1 MKVGLFIS
9 VEGAEGVGKTTSL
22 AYIHQLLEDAG
33 ISYTS
38 TREPGGTRLGE
49 KIRDILLDKKNTQ
62 MTDMTELLLMFAAR
76 AQHVEEVI
84 KPALKQG
91 AWVVCDRFTDSS
103 FAYQGAARGIADETI
118 ELINKA
124 ALAAFSPD
132 LTVLLDVD
140 VEVGMQRAGSR
151 GELDRF
157 EKEDL
162 IFFEKVRQ
170 GFLTR
175 AKVYERFNIIDA
187 SKSITEV
194 NSQLANV
201 LLPTIRDWLQ
211 HSGQSTQNG

>member
-1 MKVGLFIS
+1 MQAGLFIS

-22 AYIHQLLEDAG
+22 AYIHQLLDDSA

-38 TREPGGTRLGE
+38 TREPGGTQLGE

-84 KPALKQG
+84 KPALNLG
-91 AWVVCDRFTDSS
+91 SWVICDRFTDSS
-103 FAYQGAARGIADETI
+103 FAYQGAARGIAAKTI
-118 ELINKA
+118 DLINEA
-124 ALAAFSPD
+124 SLDSFSPD

-140 VEVGMQRAGSR
+140 VKVGMQRAGSR

-170 GFLTR
+170 GFLAR
-175 AKVYERFNIIDA
+175 AKVHERFNIIDA
-187 SKSITEV
+187 SKSITDV
-194 NSQLANV
+194 NSQLSDV
-201 LLPTIRDWLQ
+201 LLPKIHTWLKL
-211 HSGQSTQNG
+211 SSQSIQK

>member
-1 MKVGLFIS
+1 MQAGLFIS

-22 AYIHQLLEDAG
+22 AYIHELLDDSA

-38 TREPGGTRLGE
+38 TREPGGTQLGE

-84 KPALKQG
+84 KPALNQG
-91 AWVVCDRFTDSS
+91 SWVICDRFTDSS
-103 FAYQGAARGIADETI
+103 FAYQGAARGIAAKAID
-118 ELINKA
+118 LINEA
-124 ALAAFSPD
+124 SLDSFSPD

-140 VEVGMQRAGSR
+140 VKVGMQRAGSR

-170 GFLTR
+170 GFLAR
-175 AKVYERFNIIDA
+175 AKVHERFNIIDA
-187 SKSITEV
+187 SKSITDV
-194 NSQLANV
+194 NSQLSDV
-201 LLPTIRDWLQ
+201 LLPKIHTWLKL
-211 HSGQSTQNG
+211 SSQSVLI